1 MCGEFRGQVLSLG
14 QVPTERRGAALTDKA
29 ALATKEQTQ
38 RCGMD
43 GMHQGCWLE
52 DLLQLNRHLVGSNE
66 EN

>member
-1 MCGEFRGQVLSLG
+1 MG

-38 RCGMD
+38 RCGID